1 MAKPVILSVDD
12 EPAVAAAIARDLK
25 ARYQETYRVVSATSG
40 ADALETLGELKRRD
54 TPVAL
59 FLVDQR
65 MPGTTGTEFL
75 EAAIPLYP
83 DAKKVLLTAYADTAA
98 AIESINTIGLDHYLM
113 KPWEPPEEQLYPLV
127 DDLLDDWQ
135 AEAPPPYDGI
145 RVAGTLW
152 SARSHDVKDF
162 LSRNRIPF
170 RWIDIERDAE
180 GAALV
185 KSLGEDGPQLPV
197 VLFPDGEWLASPDDP
212 TLAERVGLHIRAS
225 EPFYDLVIIGA
236 GPAGLA
242 AAVYGASEGLRTL
255 LVERSATGGQAG
267 TSSRIENY
275 LGFPKGVSGAELAR
289 RATDQAARL
298 GAEIL
303 TAIDVSEIRVDDSY
317 KVVVLSNGT
326 EVTCRAII
334 LAMGVATRELAV
346 PGVDK
351 VSGAGLYYGAALT
364 EAPNY
369 RDRPMLV
376 VGGANSA
383 GQGAMLFSRYAS
395 HVTIL
400 VRGPGLEE
408 GMSQY
413 LIDQIAA
420 TPNITVRT
428 QVEVIEVHGD
438 PGLEAVTVRDLD
450 TGDSERVDASAMF
463 VFIGQVPHT
472 DLVADLVARD
482 PSGTI
487 LTGPDLLVE
496 GRPRGWHLSREPL
509 YLETSAPGIFAAGD
523 CRFGSVRRVATAVG
537 QGAMAVTLVHRYLE
551 TV

>member
-1 MAKPVILSVDD
+1 MAKPVILGVDD
-12 EPAVAAAIARDLK
+12 EPAVAAAVSRDLK
-25 ARYQETYRVVSATSG
+25 AKYQKDYRVISATSG
-40 ADALETLGELKRRD
+40 DDALETLAELKRRD

-65 MPGTTGTEFL
+65 MPGITGTEFL
-75 EAAIPLYP
+75 TRAMALYP
-83 DAKKVLLTAYADTAA
+83 DAKKVLLTAYADTEA
-98 AIESINTIGLDHYLM
+98 AIASINSIGLDHYLM
-113 KPWEPPEEQLYPLV
+113 KPWEPPEELLYPLL

-135 AEAPPPYDGI
+135 AEASVPYDGI

-170 RWIDIERDAE
+170 RWLDIERDAE
-180 GAALV
+180 GRALV
-185 KSLGEDGPQLPV
+185 ATFGDDRPQVPF
-197 VLFPDGEWLASPDDP
+197 VLFPEGDLLADPDDLV
-212 TLAERVGLHIRAS
+212 LAQRVGLRTQAS
-225 EPFYDLVIIGA
+225 APFYDLVIIGA
-236 GPAGLA
+236 GPAGLG

-255 LVERSATGGQAG
+255 LIERSATGGQAG

-275 LGFPKGVSGAELAR
+275 LGFPKGLSGADLAK
-289 RATDQAARL
+289 RATDQATRL

-303 TAIDVSEIRVDDSY
+303 TAVEVEKIRTDESH
-317 KVVVLSNGT
+317 KVLSLSDGT

-334 LAMGVATRELAV
+334 LAMGVATRQLEV
-346 PGVDK
+346 PGIDK
-351 VSGAGLYYGAALT
+351 VTGAGLYYGAALT
-364 EAPNY
+364 EAPYY

-383 GQGAMLFSRYAS
+383 GQGAMLFARYAS

-400 VRGPGLEE
+400 VRDSGLEE

-413 LIDQIAA
+413 LIDQIGS
-420 TPNITVRT
+420 TPNISVRT
-428 QVEVIEVHGD
+428 QVEVVEVHGD
-438 PGLEAVTVRDLD
+438 LSLEAVTVEDIEN
-450 TGDSERVDASAMF
+450 GEREQLDASAMF

-472 DLVADLVARD
+472 ELVADLVERH

-487 LTGPDLLVE
+487 LTGPDLLE
-496 GRPRGWHLSREPL
+496 AGRPRGWHLSREPF
-509 YLETSAPGIFAAGD
+509 YLETSSPGIFAAGD
-523 CRFGSVRRVATAVG
+523 CRYGSVRRVATAVG
-537 QGAMAVTLVHRYLE
+537 LGAMAVTLVHRYLE